1 MKHEA
6 WYTLETLN
14 DYVVMLCDFF
24 IYHTIL
30 HNACPLGRQC
40 VLPPSWISTNDV
52 WIMVN
57 VLYVLGIKHLSC
69 RNDRCVIVREGQFLD
84 LKQCNF
90 RSFHTLF
97 LKFILTLYVN
107 NSKHIFLSLF
117 HHEMINNY
125 IYIYCLSRYK
135 ISGRY

>member
-84 LKQCNF
+84 LKQCRNIITF
-90 RSFHTLF
+90 DFYILF
-97 LKFILTLYVN
+97 FSKFSYFFGPIENTAENILSPAVFWRT
-107 NSKHIFLSLF
+107 HFF
-117 HHEMINNY
+117 
-125 IYIYCLSRYK
+125 
-135 ISGRY
+135 

>member
-69 RNDRCVIVREGQFLD
+69 RNDKETAQRYDYFDEQI
-84 LKQCNF
+84 NMY
-90 RSFHTLF
+90 F
-97 LKFILTLYVN
+97 LKVVRIVV
-107 NSKHIFLSLF
+107 
-117 HHEMINNY
+117 
-125 IYIYCLSRYK
+125 
-135 ISGRY
+135 